1 MGLIYA
7 NMSMSLDGFIAGPN
21 VKVGNGM
28 GDDGDRLHDWMFQG
42 KSDDEVSAF
51 LENELASTGAFVMG
65 RTMLDVGIGPWGDEP
80 AFHAPVFVLTHR
92 PAEPIVKR
100 GGTTYTFV
108 AAGPEAALNLAR
120 TAAGGKDIRI
130 EGGGVTVR
138 EFLRTGLVDE
148 LRLHVVP
155 ILLGAGTRLF
165 GGPEDRSVEL
175 SAKGRVDDAGVAHL
189 RCSVRVPSPVTS
201 PVA

>member
-28 GDDGDRLHDWMFQG
+28 GDGGDRLHDWMFQG

-108 AAGPEAALNLAR
+108 TAGPEA
-120 TAAGGKDIRI
+120 
-130 EGGGVTVR
+130 
-138 EFLRTGLVDE
+138 
-148 LRLHVVP
+148 
-155 ILLGAGTRLF
+155 
-165 GGPEDRSVEL
+165 
-175 SAKGRVDDAGVAHL
+175 
-189 RCSVRVPSPVTS
+189 
-201 PVA
+201 